1 MIPQA
6 NKIER
11 IETEL
16 FLEAIYRRTGY
27 DYRNYNRETINR
39 RIHKLSI
46 EQNVDNISQL
56 IEKLLH
62 DNGKLISCVIKDFS
76 INVTEM
82 FRDPAFYQN
91 LRKKVIPFLKTYPF
105 IKIWHAGCA
114 SGEEVYSLAIV
125 LKEEGLYDKTTIYA
139 TDFNDAILEKAK
151 KGIYSTEKI
160 KKYTQNYQQAGGKE
174 SFADYYHAEYQSA
187 ILNDNLKKNITFAN
201 HNLVTDSVFSEV
213 HLVLCRN
220 VLIYFNTE
228 LQNRVLSLFRE
239 SLTYNGFLCL
249 GMSENLEFSDVK
261 NDFGHINK
269 EYRIY
274 QKNKRIIPNN
284 YKTSRLT

>member
-1 MIPQA
+1 MIQQS
-6 NKIER
+6 NKTQE

-16 FLEAIYRRTGY
+16 FLEAIFQRTGY

-39 RIHKLSI
+39 RIQKLSI
-46 EQNVDNISQL
+46 EQNADNISQL

-62 DNGKLISCVIKDFS
+62 DDGELIACVIKDFS

-82 FRDPAFYQN
+82 FRDPVFYQN
-91 LRKKVIPFLKTYPF
+91 LRMKVIPFLKTYPF
-105 IKIWHAGCA
+105 TKIWHAGCA
-114 SGEEVYSLAIV
+114 SGEEVYSLAIL

-151 KGIYSTEKI
+151 KGVYSTEKI
-160 KKYTQNYQQAGGKE
+160 KKYTQNYQKSGGKE
-174 SFADYYHAEYQSA
+174 SFSKYYHAEYQLA
-187 ILNDNLKKNITFAN
+187 ILNDDLKKNITFAN

-213 HLVLCRN
+213 HLILCRN

-228 LQNRVLSLFRE
+228 LQNRVLSLFRD

-261 NDFGHINK
+261 KDFGHVNK

-274 QKNKRIIPNN
+274 QKNKRIIPNS
-284 YKTSRLT
+284 YTTK